1 MRRRRMKV
9 AAIVAAALA
18 AGSLAACGGSSQPSG
33 SSSGGQPVSGGTLRF
48 VTTGDFDHI
57 DPLSGYFTGDV
68 QMQRAFARQL
78 VINPPS
84 NNYDTA
90 ISVAPDIAKVVPSK
104 SNGGISA
111 DGLTYTFH
119 LRSDAMWN
127 SSPPRAVVA
136 GDFVREFKAMCNPV
150 LGVGNPLYY
159 VPVIAGMSK
168 YCDEYAKAVKSTA
181 TASQLASFQN
191 SHTISGVSAPDK
203 TTLVIKLVQ
212 PASDFL
218 NILASLGFTDARPVE
233 YDSYLPDSPQFR
245 QHTLSDGPYAIT
257 SYTPTKQVVFTKN
270 PAWTQAS
277 DPIRHQYVNKI
288 VMNEGQSSATAA
300 QQELQGGSADLS
312 WDIAFPPE
320 NIPSMQST
328 HDPNFAIYGGHITNP
343 YLVFN
348 VSAGPAKN
356 LALRK
361 AIEYGIDKVAIAKTY
376 GGTALNPILSTVIPP
391 GNIGYKPYNLYPTP
405 GNNGDPAKCKQMLA
419 GTPYANGVT
428 LTMAYRN
435 NGNHPALFAAVQA
448 ALAKCGIKVNGK
460 VFNGSGAFYPF
471 MEDPANAKADKWDIG
486 EPGWVP
492 DWYGNNGRTSVQ
504 PLFGTN
510 CVNPTTNMGCYSN
523 PSVDSDISKA
533 LSSADVTTAA
543 NYWHQADVQIM
554 KDAAIV
560 PFMNNNV
567 PLYHSSRVKNAIY
580 MPGAQQFDVTQIWLN
595 PNTP

>member
-1 MRRRRMKV
+1 MKV
-9 AAIVAAALA
+9 AAIAAAALA
-18 AGSLAACGGSSQPSG
+18 AGSLAACGGSSTPST
-33 SSSGGQPVSGGTLRF
+33 SSSAGTPVHGGTLRF
-48 VTTGDFDHI
+48 VSTGDFDHI
-57 DPLSGYFTGDV
+57 DPLMGYFTGDV

-78 VINPPS
+78 VINPIS
-84 NNYDTA
+84 KDYNTA

-150 LGVGNPLYY
+150 LGVGNPGYY
-159 VPVIAGMSK
+159 VPVIAGMST
-168 YCDEYAKAVKSTA
+168 YCAEYAKAVKATA
-181 TASQLASFQN
+181 TAAQLASFQN
-191 SHTISGVSAPDK
+191 SHTISGVSAPDG

-218 NILASLGFTDARPVE
+218 NILASLGFADARPVE
-233 YDSYLPDSPQFR
+233 YDSYLPDSPEFR
-245 QHTLSDGPYAIT
+245 QHTVSDGPYAIT

-288 VMNEGQSSATAA
+288 VINEGQSSATAA

-320 NIPSMQST
+320 AIPSMQST
-328 HDPNFAIYGGHITNP
+328 HDPNFGIYGGHITNP

-376 GGTALNPILSTVIPP
+376 GGTALNPILSTAIPP
-391 GNIGYKPYNLYPTP
+391 GNIGYQPYNLYPTP

-471 MEDPANAKADKWDIG
+471 MEDPANNKADKWDIA
-486 EPGWVP
+486 EPGWIP
-492 DWYGNNGRTSVQ
+492 DWYGNNGRALVQ

-523 PSVDSDISKA
+523 PTVDGDISKA
-533 LSSADVTTAA
+533 LSAADVTTAS
-543 NYWHQADVQIM
+543 NYWHQVDMQVM

-580 MPGAQQFDVTQIWLN
+580 MPGAQQFDVTQLWLS